1 MRGAEHGVSCELP
14 VCPIDMVSGDGVR
27 MISVIIPALNEEKA
41 LPATLARVL
50 EQARG
55 CEIIVVDGGSTDAT
69 CATARSFS
77 GVELLTAP
85 RGRASQM
92 NAGARVAG
100 GSWLLFLHADT
111 LLPQDGLARIAALPE
126 TVRAGCF
133 RHRFSGEHLG
143 IRFVSWLHNLRCAC
157 TGVIYGDQAMFI
169 RRSLF
174 ESLGGFPDV
183 DVLEDLI
190 FGERLARLARPT
202 VIPVEVVN
210 DSRKFVKMGV
220 LRSFV
225 RVLAILVCYELRLPL
240 RARAFFDPVR

>member
-1 MRGAEHGVSCELP
+1 
-14 VCPIDMVSGDGVR
+14 MVSGSAVR

-50 EQARG
+50 EQARA

-69 CATARSFS
+69 CATARSFA
-77 GVELLTAP
+77 GVDLLVAP

-92 NAGARVAG
+92 NAGARVARG
-100 GSWLLFLHADT
+100 GWLLFLHADS
-111 LLPQDGLARIAALPE
+111 LLPHDGLARIAALPE

-133 RHRFSGEHLG
+133 RQRFSGEHVGL
-143 IRFVSWLHNLRCAC
+143 RFVSWLHNLRCSW
-157 TGVIYGDQAMFI
+157 TGVMYGDQAMFI

-202 VIPVEVVN
+202 VIPAEVVA
-210 DSRKFVKMGV
+210 DSRKFLRMGV
-220 LRSFV
+220 FRSFV

>member
-1 MRGAEHGVSCELP
+1 
-14 VCPIDMVSGDGVR
+14 MVSGDGVR

>member
-1 MRGAEHGVSCELP
+1 
-14 VCPIDMVSGDGVR
+14 

-126 TVRAGCF
+126 NVRAGCF

-143 IRFVSWLHNLRCAC
+143 IRLVSWLHNLRCSW
-157 TGVIYGDQAMFI
+157 TGVMYGDQAMFI

-202 VIPVEVVN
+202 ILPAEVVA
-210 DSRKFVKMGV
+210 DSRKFAKVGV

-225 RVLAILVCYELRLPL
+225 RVLAILICYELRLPL
-240 RARAFFDPVR
+240 PARSFFDAIR